1 MDAWLMILVIA
12 AFDIVIGKLL
22 YELNPALWENAAA
35 RVEEY
40 TPSDGAID
48 DYLEWVEDRHQ
59 DAQLSSAR
67 MAPIWSKSLGT

>member
-1 MDAWLMILVIA
+1 MDAWIMIFAIA
-12 AFDIVIGKLL
+12 VFGVVIGKLL
-22 YELNPALWENAAA
+22 YELNPVAWKSAAA
-35 RVEEY
+35 RVEDD